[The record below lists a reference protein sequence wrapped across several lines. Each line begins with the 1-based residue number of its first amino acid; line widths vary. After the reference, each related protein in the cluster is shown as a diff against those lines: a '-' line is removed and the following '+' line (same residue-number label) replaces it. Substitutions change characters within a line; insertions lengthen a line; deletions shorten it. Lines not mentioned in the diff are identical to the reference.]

1 MAKKHDPDASAGAG
15 RHPKVFSQYHEL
27 VNFRDTWRIFK
38 IMAEFVE
45 GYQFLAKLRG
55 EVTFFGSA
63 RIKSGTKYYEAARK
77 LAYSLGKSKHAIITG
92 GGPGIMEAANKGA
105 KESGADSIGLNIQL
119 PMEQV
124 LNKYVTKSRGFHYF
138 FTRKVMLTAP
148 SQAFV
153 LFPGGF
159 GTLDEFLEV
168 VDYIELNKM
177 EKIPVV
183 LYDSEFWSPFVK
195 FLKEYACE
203 KIGALSAETLKLF
216 TVVDDIKDAYDL
228 IKTTRER
235 PYFSDLSA
243 GRFTTDEAANWR
255 IFRIMAEL
263 VEGFEFVSGLKKDI
277 TILGTKSIGAGT
289 KYYNMAYE
297 LAKKLGKSKHAIIT
311 GGGPGIMEAANKGAR
326 EVGAP
331 SIGLNLR
338 YDHQIRINPYVDKS
352 ISFFFPFV
360 RKLIVTAP
368 SLAFVVFPGGLG
380 TLHQA
385 FELLTLVQTKK
396 TGKMPLIFVGSEY
409 WKNLDKF
416 IRTSL
421 RDKYKTIS
429 GEDVNYYKI
438 VDDVG
443 EICRII
449 KECPRKEF

>member
-1 MAKKHDPDASAGAG
+1 
-15 RHPKVFSQYHEL
+15 
-27 VNFRDTWRIFK
+27 
-38 IMAEFVE
+38 MAEFVE
-45 GYQFLAKLRG
+45 GYQFLSKLKG

-63 RIKSGTKYYEAARK
+63 RTKPRSRYYEAARK
-77 LAYSLGKSKHAIITG
+77 LAFMLGKNKHTIITG
-92 GGPGIMEAANKGA
+92 GGPGIMEAANRGA
-105 KESGADSIGLNIQL
+105 KEAAAESVGLNIQL
-119 PMEQV
+119 PAEQI

-183 LYDSEFWSPFVK
+183 LYDSEFWSPLVK

-203 KIGALSAETLKLF
+203 KIGALSPETLKLF
-216 TVVDDIKDAYDL
+216 TVVDDIKDAFDL
-228 IKTTRER
+228 IKTTKER
-235 PYFSDLSA
+235 PYFSDLSPSQFAA
-243 GRFTTDEAANWR
+243 GEAANWR

-263 VEGFEFVSGLKKDI
+263 VEGFEFVAELKKDI

-289 KYYNMAYE
+289 KYYEMAYE
-297 LAKKLGKSKHAIIT
+297 LAKKLGKDKHEIIT

-326 EVGAP
+326 EVGAS

-368 SLAFVVFPGGLG
+368 SLAFVIFPGGLG

-385 FELLTLVQTKK
+385 FEILTLVQTKK
-396 TGKMPLIFVGSEY
+396 TGKMPLIFVGSEF
-409 WKNLDKF
+409 WKDLDKF

-429 GEDVNYYKI
+429 REDVNYYKI
-438 VDDVG
+438 VDNVDEV
-443 EICRII
+443 CRII